1 MYIYIYIHI
10 HIYIYPYPYP
20 YIGPNAFKRLIS
32 KAEEQMKI
40 EMKKVSNSNTAR
52 AKKQVYLSRQSQLIE
67 HFKSYIESLNMM
79 MNDYESK
86 IEKYYLHRRWS
97 NGLISG
103 YIYIYTSICVYIYI
117 HIYMYIYIHICICIY
132 MYVYI
137 FVYGCIYTFTSIHTH
152 IYIYMY
158 THIYAYK

>member
-1 MYIYIYIHI
+1 
-10 HIYIYPYPYP
+10 
-20 YIGPNAFKRLIS
+20 LIS

-40 EMKKVSNSNTAR
+40 EMKKVSNSSTAR

-86 IEKYYLHRRWS
+86 IEKYYSHRQWS

-103 YIYIYTSICVYIYI
+103 YKYIYIYICL
-117 HIYMYIYIHICICIY
+117 YMD
-132 MYVYI
+132 V
-137 FVYGCIYTFTSIHTH
+137 SL
-152 IYIYMY
+152 
-158 THIYAYK
+158 